1 MFKGI
6 FGDMFDFNHDGKM
19 DDFEKS
25 AAFATF
31 MSMLEEEKKN
41 KIKKSDISL
50 SDNENENEDI
60 ETELEAEGLDYDELS
75 FMDEDERNE
84 ILEDCGLDPDDYDF

>member
-1 MFKGI
+1 MFKSI
-6 FGDMFDFNHDGKM
+6 FRDMFDFNHDGKM

-41 KIKKSDISL
+41 KVKNSDISL
-50 SDNENENEDI
+50 SDDESEDT

>member
-6 FGDMFDFNHDGKM
+6 FEKIFDFNHDGKM

-31 MSMLEEEKKN
+31 MNMLDEEEKKKVN
-41 KIKKSDISL
+41 KSDVSL
-50 SDNENENEDI
+50 SDNEDEDI
-60 ETELEAEGLDYDELS
+60 ETELEDEGLDYDELS
-75 FMDEDERNE
+75 FMGEDERNE
-84 ILEDCGLDPDDYDF
+84 ILEEHGLDPDDYDF

>member
-1 MFKGI
+1 MFKDI
-6 FGDMFDFNHDGKM
+6 FGKMFDFNHDGKL

-41 KIKKSDISL
+41 KIKKSDIDL
-50 SDNENENEDI
+50 SDNENEDI
-60 ETELEAEGLDYDELS
+60 ETELEADGLDYDELS
-75 FMDEDERNE
+75 FMDEDERKD
-84 ILEDCGLDPDDYDF
+84 ILEECGLDPDDYDF

>member
-1 MFKGI
+1 MFKSV
-6 FGDMFDFNHDGKM
+6 FEKMFDFNHDGKL

-31 MSMLEEEKKN
+31 MGMLEEEKKN
-41 KIKKSDISL
+41 KAKKSDIEL
-50 SDNENENEDI
+50 SNYENEDM
-60 ETELEAEGLDYDELS
+60 ESELEAEGLDYDELS
-75 FMDEDERNE
+75 FMDEEERNE

>member
-31 MSMLEEEKKN
+31 MSMIEEEKKN
-41 KIKKSDISL
+41 RAKKSDISL
-50 SDNENENEDI
+50 ASDENEDI
-60 ETELEAEGLDYDELS
+60 ESELEAEGLDYDDLS

>member
-1 MFKGI
+1 MFKSI
-6 FGDMFDFNHDGKM
+6 FGKMFDFNHDGKL
-19 DDFEKS
+19 DNFEKS

-41 KIKKSDISL
+41 KVEKSDVSL
-50 SDNENENEDI
+50 SDDENEDI

>member
-1 MFKGI
+1 MFKDI
-6 FGDMFDFNHDGKM
+6 FKEMFDFNHDGKM

-31 MSMLEEEKKN
+31 MSMLEEENKN
-41 KIKKSDISL
+41 KIKKSDIYS
-50 SDNENENEDI
+50 SDGESEDI
-60 ETELEAEGLDYDELS
+60 EAELEAEGLDYDELS
-75 FMDEDERNE
+75 LMDEDERNE

>member
-1 MFKGI
+1 MFKDI
-6 FGDMFDFNHDGKM
+6 FKEMFDFNHDGKM

-31 MSMLEEEKKN
+31 MSMLEEENKN
-41 KIKKSDISL
+41 KIKKSDIYS
-50 SDNENENEDI
+50 SDGESEDI
-60 ETELEAEGLDYDELS
+60 EAEGLDYDELS

>member
-50 SDNENENEDI
+50 SDNENEVIKVDKTICEK
-60 ETELEAEGLDYDELS
+60 AKVACALD
-75 FMDEDERNE
+75 
-84 ILEDCGLDPDDYDF
+84 

>member
-6 FGDMFDFNHDGKM
+6 LGKMFDFNHDDKLDG
-19 DDFEKS
+19 FEKS

-31 MSMLEEEKKN
+31 MSMLEEEEKN
-41 KIKKSDISL
+41 RVKKSDISL
-50 SDNENENEDI
+50 SDDENEDI
-60 ETELEAEGLDYDELS
+60 ESELEAEGLDYDELS